1 VSVAE
6 AVQATCKASSSSSP
20 GFVLQRKC
28 ACGGSAGFTGDC
40 EECRRTKLLGKAL
53 KRKLAVNEPDDEH
66 EREADRV
73 AERVMRVT
81 EPATSSSNATP
92 AAASP
97 VEGRVGGAGHV
108 AAAPALVREA
118 LASPGQ
124 PPDASARAFLEPRLG
139 RSLDDVRLLSPVL
152 HPPSVR
158 LFEDHTTFAFA
169 NPAAVKGPGGV
180 VHGPRTT
187 LTVLPRVAALIGA
200 EGAIG
205 GFTVLAEWRAEGVA
219 PPKDRDFA
227 LGLGP
232 VVVTP
237 DTCSLPADGFD
248 WAAAVQLAALGT
260 ALFPGDILAG
270 PPVERVVGEF
280 GDVVEVEIDG
290 LGALEQRL
298 A

>member
-1 VSVAE
+1 MFHPVGHPLERGWVGRVEDDRVIHLA
-6 AVQATCKASSSSSP
+6 AQT
-20 GFVLQRKC
+20 LQ
-28 ACGGSAGFTGDC
+28 SFFTGGGTA
-40 EECRRTKLLGKAL
+40 R
-53 KRKLAVNEPDDEH
+53 EH
-66 EREADRV
+66 
-73 AERVMRVT
+73 AEY
-81 EPATSSSNATP
+81 P
-92 AAASP
+92 
-97 VEGRVGGAGHV
+97 
-108 AAAPALVREA
+108 
-118 LASPGQ
+118 
-124 PPDASARAFLEPRLG
+124 
-139 RSLDDVRLLSPVL
+139 LDDVRLLSPVL

-180 VHGPRTT
+180 VHGPRKT
-187 LTVLPRVAALIGA
+187 LTVLPRVAAVIGA

-205 GFTVLAEWRAEGVA
+205 GFTVLAEGRAEGVA
-219 PPKDRDFA
+219 QPKDRDFA

>member
-1 VSVAE
+1 MFHPVGHPLERGWVGRVEDDRVIHLA
-6 AVQATCKASSSSSP
+6 AQT
-20 GFVLQRKC
+20 LQ
-28 ACGGSAGFTGDC
+28 SFFTGGGTA
-40 EECRRTKLLGKAL
+40 R
-53 KRKLAVNEPDDEH
+53 EH
-66 EREADRV
+66 
-73 AERVMRVT
+73 AEY
-81 EPATSSSNATP
+81 
-92 AAASP
+92 
-97 VEGRVGGAGHV
+97 
-108 AAAPALVREA
+108 
-118 LASPGQ
+118 
-124 PPDASARAFLEPRLG
+124 RLG
-139 RSLDDVRLLSPVL
+139 DVRLLSPVL

-180 VHGPRTT
+180 VHGPRKT
-187 LTVLPRVAALIGA
+187 LTVLPRVAAVIGA
-200 EGAIG
+200 EGSIG

>member
-1 VSVAE
+1 MFHPVGHPLERGWVGRVEDDRVVHLA
-6 AVQATCKASSSSSP
+6 AQT
-20 GFVLQRKC
+20 LQ
-28 ACGGSAGFTGDC
+28 SFFTGGGTA
-40 EECRRTKLLGKAL
+40 R
-53 KRKLAVNEPDDEH
+53 EH
-66 EREADRV
+66 
-73 AERVMRVT
+73 AEYR
-81 EPATSSSNATP
+81 
-92 AAASP
+92 
-97 VEGRVGGAGHV
+97 
-108 AAAPALVREA
+108 
-118 LASPGQ
+118 
-124 PPDASARAFLEPRLG
+124 
-139 RSLDDVRLLSPVL
+139 LDDVRLLSPVL

-180 VHGPRTT
+180 VHGPRKT
-187 LTVLPRVAALIGA
+187 LTVLPRVAAVIGA

>member
-1 VSVAE
+1 MFHPVGHPLERGWVGRVEGDRVVHLA
-6 AVQATCKASSSSSP
+6 AQT
-20 GFVLQRKC
+20 LQ
-28 ACGGSAGFTGDC
+28 SFFTGGGTA
-40 EECRRTKLLGKAL
+40 R
-53 KRKLAVNEPDDEH
+53 EH
-66 EREADRV
+66 
-73 AERVMRVT
+73 AEY
-81 EPATSSSNATP
+81 P
-92 AAASP
+92 
-97 VEGRVGGAGHV
+97 
-108 AAAPALVREA
+108 
-118 LASPGQ
+118 
-124 PPDASARAFLEPRLG
+124 
-139 RSLDDVRLLSPVL
+139 LDDVRLLSPVL

-158 LFEDHTTFAFA
+158 LYEDHATFAFA

-180 VHGPRTT
+180 VHGPRNA
-187 LTVLPRVAALIGA
+187 LTVLPRVAAVIGV

-237 DTCSLPADGFD
+237 DVCTLPADGFD

-260 ALFPGDILAG
+260 ALYPGDILGG
-270 PPVERVVGEF
+270 PPAAPIAGEL
-280 GDVVEVEIDG
+280 GDVVTVEIDG

>member
-1 VSVAE
+1 MFHPVGHPLERGWVGRVEDDRVIHLA
-6 AVQATCKASSSSSP
+6 AQT
-20 GFVLQRKC
+20 LQ
-28 ACGGSAGFTGDC
+28 SFFTGGGTA
-40 EECRRTKLLGKAL
+40 R
-53 KRKLAVNEPDDEH
+53 EH
-66 EREADRV
+66 
-73 AERVMRVT
+73 AEY
-81 EPATSSSNATP
+81 P
-92 AAASP
+92 
-97 VEGRVGGAGHV
+97 
-108 AAAPALVREA
+108 
-118 LASPGQ
+118 
-124 PPDASARAFLEPRLG
+124 
-139 RSLDDVRLLSPVL
+139 LDDVRLLSPVL

-180 VHGPRTT
+180 VHGPRKT
-187 LTVLPRVAALIGA
+187 LTVLPRVAAVIGA

>member
-1 VSVAE
+1 MFHPVGHPLERGWVGRVEDDRVIHLA
-6 AVQATCKASSSSSP
+6 AQT
-20 GFVLQRKC
+20 LQ
-28 ACGGSAGFTGDC
+28 SFFTGGGTA
-40 EECRRTKLLGKAL
+40 R
-53 KRKLAVNEPDDEH
+53 EH
-66 EREADRV
+66 
-73 AERVMRVT
+73 AEY
-81 EPATSSSNATP
+81 
-92 AAASP
+92 
-97 VEGRVGGAGHV
+97 
-108 AAAPALVREA
+108 
-118 LASPGQ
+118 
-124 PPDASARAFLEPRLG
+124 RLG
-139 RSLDDVRLLSPVL
+139 DVRLLSPVL

-180 VHGPRTT
+180 VHGPRKT
-187 LTVLPRVAALIGA
+187 LTVLPRVAAVIGA

>member
-1 VSVAE
+1 MFHPVGHPLERGWVGRVEDDRVIHLA
-6 AVQATCKASSSSSP
+6 AQT
-20 GFVLQRKC
+20 LQ
-28 ACGGSAGFTGDC
+28 SFFTGGGTA
-40 EECRRTKLLGKAL
+40 R
-53 KRKLAVNEPDDEH
+53 EH
-66 EREADRV
+66 
-73 AERVMRVT
+73 AEYR
-81 EPATSSSNATP
+81 
-92 AAASP
+92 
-97 VEGRVGGAGHV
+97 
-108 AAAPALVREA
+108 
-118 LASPGQ
+118 
-124 PPDASARAFLEPRLG
+124 
-139 RSLDDVRLLSPVL
+139 LDDVRLLSPVL

-180 VHGPRTT
+180 VHGPRKT
-187 LTVLPRVAALIGA
+187 LTVLPRVAAVIGA

>member
-1 VSVAE
+1 MFHPVGHPLERGWVGRVEDDRVIHLA
-6 AVQATCKASSSSSP
+6 AQT
-20 GFVLQRKC
+20 LQ
-28 ACGGSAGFTGDC
+28 SFFTGGGTA
-40 EECRRTKLLGKAL
+40 R
-53 KRKLAVNEPDDEH
+53 EH
-66 EREADRV
+66 
-73 AERVMRVT
+73 AEYR
-81 EPATSSSNATP
+81 
-92 AAASP
+92 
-97 VEGRVGGAGHV
+97 
-108 AAAPALVREA
+108 
-118 LASPGQ
+118 
-124 PPDASARAFLEPRLG
+124 
-139 RSLDDVRLLSPVL
+139 LDDVRLLSPVL

-180 VHGPRTT
+180 VHGPRKT
-187 LTVLPRVAALIGA
+187 LTVLPRVAAVIGA
-200 EGAIG
+200 EGSIG